1 MATSIQFH
9 LRLSGHLADRLRV
22 AYHAHRD
29 HCIAAGLPLPS
40 LNTYLQ
46 RLIVAGLEVTGTVT
60 A

>member
-46 RLIVAGLEVTGTVT
+46 RLIVAGLEKGT
-60 A
+60 